1 MWVKCYT
8 PLSGWAI
15 DHLLSLPLSLKTILK
30 ATCLRWWHEKME
42 GIWFHMLPLE
52 GDLLDP
58 NVNEKYI
65 LVLLSD

>member
-1 MWVKCYT
+1 
-8 PLSGWAI
+8 
-15 DHLLSLPLSLKTILK
+15 
-30 ATCLRWWHEKME
+30 ME

-58 NVNEKYI
+58 NVYEKYI